1 MKTKR
6 PTFLRL
12 TFLGW
17 YILAVII
24 VVLLCL
30 SCTDNTIAKTWG
42 GTVTIELPKGMKLL
56 EATWKGNNSS
66 LWYLMAPMEDDY
78 IPQEKVFQE
87 DSRFGILEGTVIFK
101 ESK

>member
-12 TFLGW
+12 TFFGW

-24 VVLLCL
+24 AVLLCL
-30 SCTDNTIAKTWG
+30 SCTDTTRAKTWE

-56 EATWKGNNSS
+56 EATWKEDN
-66 LWYLMAPMEDDY
+66 LWYLIASMEDDY

-87 DSRFGILEGTVIFK
+87 KSIFGMLEGKVKFVECK
-101 ESK
+101 